1 MKDVILLFG
10 LPESGVEDIARA
22 IHAAGAGLAT
32 DHDPAPGRFAVSAG
46 IDTVAGEIDAAFG
59 ITAENAGPLVIAQ
72 TSLAESRGRIDR
84 AVERFRPQVAA
95 AISAAL
101 AGERSGPVVIVA
113 ARMASFPR
121 FWLQAFADA
130 GAAVRP
136 ILLHR
141 NPIAVA
147 QLARASGRAPRQT
160 VFLWHL
166 SALQTLSAAPGMVE
180 VLRIPDADLTSFG
193 LACPS
198 PPTLTPHA
206 RDDADLT
213 RAAIVS
219 DQTRMLDRLLHDWAA
234 LGGAARGE
242 AVESLQRRFDDAV
255 TLTGAA
261 RIVPVEADDDRR
273 RKVAA
278 TVPVARASAPS
289 PLLFHYHIFKN
300 AGTSVDKMLKANFA
314 EAWAEREFAT
324 GTPAERHQQVR
335 AFLTERANLMAIAS
349 HTAPLPEPE
358 LPGRQVF
365 PIIFVRHPLLRV
377 RSAYQFER
385 GQDATTRGAILAKT
399 TDLAGYVTAL
409 LAEPKLR
416 HLRNF
421 QTARFAA
428 GTPGRPAD
436 ELRRALDTAARLPF
450 VGLVE
455 AYDASIERLGEL
467 VRPLFPD
474 FRTMA
479 LHENV
484 TSRVDASADEKLEA
498 LRNELGSP
506 LYERL
511 AAENVHD
518 LELFERVRLTY
529 RNR

>member
-1 MKDVILLFG
+1 MTAVILLFG
-10 LPESGVEDIARA
+10 LPESGADDIARA
-22 IHAAGAGLAT
+22 IHAAGASLAT
-32 DHDPAPGRFAVSAG
+32 DHDPAPGRFGVSAG
-46 IDTVAGEIDAAFG
+46 IDTVAGEINAAFG
-59 ITAENAGPLVIAQ
+59 ITAENAGPLVVAQ
-72 TSLAESRGRIDR
+72 TSLAASRGKIDR
-84 AVERFRPQVAA
+84 SIERFQPQAAA

-101 AGERSGPVVIVA
+101 AGDRSGPVVIVA

-166 SALQTLSAAPGMVE
+166 TALETLSAAPEMVE
-180 VLRIPDADLTSFG
+180 VLRIPDADLTGFG
-193 LACPS
+193 LARPS
-198 PPTLTPHA
+198 PPALTPHA
-206 RDDADLT
+206 RDDADLA

-234 LGGAARGE
+234 LGREARGE
-242 AVESLQRRFDDAV
+242 AVESLQQRFDDAV

-261 RIVPVEADDDRR
+261 RIVQVEADDDRR
-273 RKVAA
+273 RKVAHA
-278 TVPVARASAPS
+278 DPVARASAPL

-335 AFLTERANLMAIAS
+335 AFLTERADLMAIAS

-428 GTPGRPAD
+428 GMPGRPAD

-455 AYDASIERLGEL
+455 AYDASVVRLGER

-474 FRTMA
+474 FRTVA

-484 TSRVDASADEKLEA
+484 TSRASGTTEEKLAA
-498 LRNELGSP
+498 LRDELGPP
-506 LYERL
+506 LYDRL
-511 AAENVHD
+511 LAENAHD
-518 LELFERVRLTY
+518 LELFEYVCGTY
-529 RNR
+529 R